1 MNPSRTAGTS
11 GSERYGFTLGCQT
24 PGRQE
29 WILGDGLQTASVR
42 SSARWHV
49 KLRTAILLVSEKTVE
64 LAAEEL
70 RDLVKIPG
78 VDVAS
83 G

>member
-1 MNPSRTAGTS
+1 M
-11 GSERYGFTLGCQT
+11 
-24 PGRQE
+24 
-29 WILGDGLQTASVR
+29 
-42 SSARWHV
+42 
-49 KLRTAILLVSEKTVE
+49 KLRTTILLVSEKTVE